1 MRAKDTYGCGNAPI
15 SLLRSCKQGLQSRK
29 TWHLA
34 PPPGSHS
41 LSQQSY
47 SQWRIS
53 RVVWALGS
61 HRVPTRQ
68 WSRGRRSVYARA
80 ALAATAG
87 GTVLAG
93 QAQGRK
99 RGQDDPGGEQK
110 EDAMLQDPERVNLRP
125 ACGRVFRRRRLCDE
139 HLRSRLGRKAN
150 VP

>member
-1 MRAKDTYGCGNAPI
+1 MRAKDTYGCENAPI
-15 SLLRSCKQGLQSRK
+15 SLLRSCKQGLRSRK

-47 SQWRIS
+47 RQWRIS

-99 RGQDDPGGEQK
+99 RGHDDPGGAERGR
-110 EDAMLQDPERVNLRP
+110 DAPGPRKGQPQARLRP
-125 ACGRVFRRRRLCDE
+125 RVRPPASLRRASLQPAR
-139 HLRSRLGRKAN
+139 
-150 VP
+150 P